1 MKFLLASLL
10 LSASFNTALAAPT
23 DNDVLRREAESWVKQ
38 QLANSP
44 GATVKV
50 GQLDSRL
57 RLAACAQRD
66 FQLAPGHRLLGN
78 TQIRIRCVDGADWS
92 INLPA
97 RIGQEVSYYV
107 AARPLPA
114 GHALGAGDVQLR
126 RGDLADLPG
135 SIVLDTHQ
143 AVGQTLG
150 MAVASGAPFRAEMLR
165 AASVIRQ
172 GQRVK
177 LIVRIGGIDVSNEGT
192 ALGNATEGQVVR
204 VRLGGNQILQGI
216 ANADGT
222 VDAAP

>member
-1 MKFLLASLL
+1 MKHFITPLL
-10 LSASFNTALAAPT
+10 LSLACNAALAAPM
-23 DNDVLRREAESWVKQ
+23 DNEALRQEAESWVKQ

-44 GATVKV
+44 SSTVKI
-50 GQLDSRL
+50 GRLDSRL
-57 RLAACAQRD
+57 RLDACALRD
-66 FQLAPGHRLLGN
+66 FQLAPGQRLLGN
-78 TQIRIRCVDGADWS
+78 TQIRIRCVEGADWS
-92 INLPA
+92 VNLPA

-114 GHALGAGDVQLR
+114 GHVLGAGDVQLR

-135 SIVLDTHQ
+135 SVVLDTQQ

-177 LIVRIGGIDVSNEGT
+177 LTIRVGGIDVSNEGT
-192 ALGNATEGQVVR
+192 ALNTASEGQVVR
-204 VRLGGNQILQGI
+204 VRLGGNQILQGT
-216 ANADGT
+216 ANADGS
-222 VDAAP
+222 VDVTP